1 MTKKELIL
9 KQIEMQEKIQKLAD
23 INIVT
28 CGNCD
33 SIVLHER
40 KHDEIVCPYC
50 FREMAVSDCQ
60 DYLYDGMEN
69 KEVY

>member
-1 MTKKELIL
+1 MNKLDLIL
-9 KQIEMQEKIQKLAD
+9 KQIELQEKIQRLAD

-28 CGNCD
+28 CGHCG

-40 KHDEIVCPYC
+40 KHYEIVCPYC